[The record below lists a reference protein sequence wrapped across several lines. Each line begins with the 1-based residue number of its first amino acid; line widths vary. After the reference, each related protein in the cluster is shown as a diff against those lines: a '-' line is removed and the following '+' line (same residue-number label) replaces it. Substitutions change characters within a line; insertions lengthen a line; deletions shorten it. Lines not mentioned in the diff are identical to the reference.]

1 MVLHLST
8 VDSTSSVA
16 KALLENYEAVIVSAD
31 HQTGGRGR
39 NGKSWLGDP
48 GANVYISFGYRH
60 VHPVAQEYLLAAMAF
75 PTLAVVDVV
84 REHLP
89 EVPIRIKYP
98 NDIQANIETGWA
110 KLSGILVEHEFEGS
124 RCVSTTIGI
133 GINVGQTTFPD
144 TINQSCTS
152 ITLQGSHVSPAQI
165 RELLIQRM
173 VHYSALHPRI
183 VNDLWTNEIGLVGKY
198 IYCLESPDTWIV
210 EQILPD
216 GRLLVRSTISHQERT
231 IDNGDTIR
239 YLD

>member
-8 VDSTSSVA
+8 VDSTSTVA

-39 NGKSWLGDP
+39 NGKSWVGDP

-60 VHPVAQEYLLAAMAF
+60 QNPVPQEYILSAMAF

-89 EVPIRIKYP
+89 ESVVRIKYP
-98 NDIQANIETGWA
+98 NDVQAQTESGWA

-124 RCVSTTIGI
+124 RCIATTIGI
-133 GINVGQTTFPD
+133 GINVGQMSFPD
-144 TINQSCTS
+144 TINQPCTS
-152 ITLQGSHVSPAQI
+152 LSLQGSHVSPAQI
-165 RELLIQRM
+165 REHLIHRM
-173 VHYSALHPRI
+173 VHYSALHPGI
-183 VNDLWTNEIGLVGKY
+183 VNDLWNREVGLLGKHV
-198 IYCLESPDTWIV
+198 YCVESSDTWIV

>member
-1 MVLHLST
+1 MLLHLST

-39 NGKSWLGDP
+39 NGKSWIGDP

-60 VHPVAQEYLLAAMAF
+60 TQPITQDYLLSAMAF
-75 PTLAVVDVV
+75 PTLAVVDVIREQLLDCTV
-84 REHLP
+84 R
-89 EVPIRIKYP
+89 VKYP
-98 NDIQANIETGWA
+98 NDIQALTETGWA

-124 RCVSTTIGI
+124 RCISTTVGI
-133 GINVGQTTFPD
+133 GINVEQTTFPD
-144 TINQSCTS
+144 TINQPCTS
-152 ITLQGSHVSPAQI
+152 LALQGSHVSPAQI
-165 RELLIQRM
+165 REQLIQRM
-173 VHYSALHPRI
+173 VHYSALHPGFAK
-183 VNDLWTNEIGLVGKY
+183 DLWFKEIGLIGKY
-198 IYCLESPDTWIV
+198 VYCVGSSDTWIV